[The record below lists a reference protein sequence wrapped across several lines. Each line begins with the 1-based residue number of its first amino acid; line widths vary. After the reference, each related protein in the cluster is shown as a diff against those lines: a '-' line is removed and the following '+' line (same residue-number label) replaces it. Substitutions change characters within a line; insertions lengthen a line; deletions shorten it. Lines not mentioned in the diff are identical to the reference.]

1 MFVEVVNM
9 TNNTQ
14 FKTLLNTWL
23 NQKKPMITPSTHASF
38 TLIAENHLIPYF
50 GKRKIGSITETD
62 IQSYISYLY
71 NAGRLDNTGGLTV
84 KTIRDVSFPY
94 AGIIIPYHSAA
105 QTHPLM
111 AHWIVGRQFNPR
123 IMLYLLINLLIV
135 GGKKVNL
142 AIQQDTSTERS
153 HMWASLLIH
162 SRKMKHLGSFD
173 KVKYFFHFL

>member
-1 MFVEVVNM
+1 M

-84 KTIRDVSFPY
+84 KPYEMSSSFSGLQWNTP
-94 AGIIIPYHSAA
+94 
-105 QTHPLM
+105 T
-111 AHWIVGRQFNPR
+111 R
-123 IMLYLLINLLIV
+123 
-135 GGKKVNL
+135 K
-142 AIQQDTSTERS
+142 ER
-153 HMWASLLIH
+153 
-162 SRKMKHLGSFD
+162 
-173 KVKYFFHFL
+173 FLC